1 MTAPIATTAL
11 VPYTGGDALT
21 RMDVWASLPDD
32 ELKRRAVEAC
42 RDHDAPALW
51 GLTEAYLLAH
61 GRHGAK
67 ISPHTLRNYKQGI
80 GSLLDAWTGVDLL
93 KPHRKAPERWLR
105 GLESVE
111 NAATV
116 RIRLAAARALYKAL
130 RDAGATS
137 GDPFKDVTVTPN
149 TTAPEQQRG
158 PYPPEAIEKLI
169 ATARGDDLAL
179 VLLGAHA
186 GLRLAEILA
195 LRWDDVDDPAATL
208 TVRAGKGNKTRVV
221 HLSARL
227 AQALRTLR
235 ETRPGVVG
243 ERGVYVIPYG
253 SQRSARRR
261 LDLLCGL
268 AGVAYQGA
276 HALRHS
282 AGTKIYALTGK
293 LEMVQRHLGHATIT
307 TSQIY
312 AHWGDE
318 KLTDAVRGL

>member
-1 MTAPIATTAL
+1 MSTAV
-11 VPYTGGDALT
+11 VPYVGGDALT
-21 RMDVWASLPDD
+21 RMDAWASLPED
-32 ELKRRAVEAC
+32 ELKRRAVAAC
-42 RDHDAPALW
+42 RDHDAAAIW

-67 ISPHTLRNYKQGI
+67 TSPHTLRNYKQGI

-105 GLESVE
+105 PLEDTE

-137 GDPFKDVTVTPN
+137 GDPFKDVTVTPH

-169 ATARGDDLAL
+169 ATARGDDLTL

-195 LRWDDVDDPAATL
+195 VRWDDVDAGAATL

-221 HLSARL
+221 HLSDRL
-227 AQALRTLR
+227 VYALRTLR

-253 SQRSARRR
+253 SQRSARRH
-261 LDLLCGL
+261 LEQLC
-268 AGVAYQGA
+268 ARADVTYQGA